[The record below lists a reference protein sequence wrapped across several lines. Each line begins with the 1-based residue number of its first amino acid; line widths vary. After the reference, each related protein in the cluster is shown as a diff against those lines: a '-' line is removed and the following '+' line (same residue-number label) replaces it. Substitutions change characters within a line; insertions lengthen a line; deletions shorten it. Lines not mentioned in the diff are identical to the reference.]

1 MIIGLAVLA
10 ILVNIS
16 GCLSETPFSTL
27 LALERTQSR
36 SFIIQCSRMK
46 NGHKEATIVCVPS
59 VHTRV
64 SNSDFVGFHFCAQGL
79 PKECIIY
86 GRVLRKYWISKRQLL
101 YLWAMNMDVCKITH
115 CPCMSLCFIPIAL
128 WHIFWNPKL
137 FSNLHSAEFELLHW
151 RENRP
156 VRSQLLFKSNLST
169 VDSICLDWVYVLAW
183 VPPEESKVWREISQK
198 NLLFLVT
205 VLPRA
210 T

>member
-1 MIIGLAVLA
+1 MLLRQ
-10 ILVNIS
+10 N
-16 GCLSETPFSTL
+16 TL
-27 LALERTQSR
+27 
-36 SFIIQCSRMK
+36 CS
-46 NGHKEATIVCVPS
+46 
-59 VHTRV
+59 
-64 SNSDFVGFHFCAQGL
+64 AQGL

-86 GRVLRKYWISKRQLL
+86 GRVLRKHWMSKRQLL

>member
-1 MIIGLAVLA
+1 MA

-86 GRVLRKYWISKRQLL
+86 GRVLRKYWMSKRQLL

-115 CPCMSLCFIPIAL
+115 CPCMSLCSMPIAL

-137 FSNLHSAEFELLHW
+137 FQTYTQLNLNSWIGGKQAGKKPI
-151 RENRP
+151 P
-156 VRSQLLFKSNLST
+156 VQTQSF
-169 VDSICLDWVYVLAW
+169 DSRFRTSWLDVC
-183 VPPEESKVWREISQK
+183 PCKGSPRRIQKREINQN
-198 NLLFLVT
+198 NLLFPVT
-205 VLPRA
+205 ALPTA